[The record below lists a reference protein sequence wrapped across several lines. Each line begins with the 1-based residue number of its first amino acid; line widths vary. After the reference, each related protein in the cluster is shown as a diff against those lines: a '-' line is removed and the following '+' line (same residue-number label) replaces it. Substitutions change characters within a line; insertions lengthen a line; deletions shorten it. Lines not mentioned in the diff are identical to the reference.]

1 MIDPFF
7 PPPSIDP
14 KQRLS
19 SLERIRAYDG
29 LVLNAQTW
37 SKAHQYHRQRQN
49 IYYQSL
55 YQPGIVY
62 GLGISIID
70 APKEV
75 SAKYRA
81 LPWVKIHPG
90 IAIDW
95 EGNPIVVPKEVT
107 FPLNPPQNLTK
118 SPLTVYLL
126 ISYRDPETL
135 NQKNAS
141 DTIQE
146 TFRLDQ
152 KTSFP
157 ASGDVELCRIQW
169 QPGNDR
175 ICVPQNV
182 LSPKINQL
190 DLRYRLQA
198 QARPQATLNIGTT
211 ENLPRST
218 RQNLSCLMASVSALY
233 PTWQGVEEI
242 SSVLIRS
249 LAAIASYDLFYLCQ
263 NDIENLNEKEFSILD
278 EYLQIGGT
286 IAIEVST
293 ADRSIESTGDLV
305 AKKLNRQEIDWHKSL
320 DREHPLRRKPFL
332 FVALPEINGYSIE
345 LWHDGG
351 GIILLESDLS
361 AAWGF
366 NEELFLSRNDIRTAQ
381 EFGINLLHFSWHRR
395 RLTQLTQ

>member
-1 MIDPFF
+1 M
-7 PPPSIDP
+7 
-14 KQRLS
+14 
-19 SLERIRAYDG
+19 
-29 LVLNAQTW
+29 
-37 SKAHQYHRQRQN
+37 
-49 IYYQSL
+49 
-55 YQPGIVY
+55 
-62 GLGISIID
+62 
-70 APKEV
+70 
-75 SAKYRA
+75 
-81 LPWVKIHPG
+81 
-90 IAIDW
+90 
-95 EGNPIVVPKEVT
+95 
-107 FPLNPPQNLTK
+107 
-118 SPLTVYLL
+118 
-126 ISYRDPETL
+126 
-135 NQKNAS
+135 
-141 DTIQE
+141 
-146 TFRLDQ
+146 
-152 KTSFP
+152 
-157 ASGDVELCRIQW
+157 
-169 QPGNDR
+169 
-175 ICVPQNV
+175 
-182 LSPKINQL
+182 
-190 DLRYRLQA
+190 RYRLQA

-286 IAIEVST
+286 IAIGVST